1 MGLLDEQYVPETGQQ
16 VTGEK
21 DKDVREGEA
30 IQTSGQ
36 PHYNKVMMYGGVG
49 GIGQLK
55 IATKIGHF
63 V

>member
-36 PHYNKVMMYGGVG
+36 PHYNKVMLCGG